1 MSEPTVR
8 SLFETRWFR
17 IPSGEHEG
25 RWHLSGWM
33 KTALNVLDASSQPMY
48 IAVSI
53 CPRCRAV
60 VFADE
65 DLRRNAYGNCEWAHE
80 QWHARTDFPIPDG
93 SE

>member
-1 MSEPTVR
+1 MSQPTVR
-8 SLFETRWFR
+8 SLFETQWFR

-33 KTALNVLDASSQPMY
+33 KTALHVLDNDGQPMY

-65 DLRRNAYGNCEWAHE
+65 DLRRNAYGDCEWAHE
-80 QWHARTDFPIPDG
+80 QWHAQTDFPIPAD
-93 SE
+93 S